1 MAKQNKNTKTRLY
14 LPLTLGALL
23 FAAFGVASAINA
35 AGSENSQAVT
45 LETTINQQSRQPDG
59 GICSPA
65 LCATC
70 GFCSTGQ
77 FNLQVESSRPEL
89 TGPSNTAL
97 N

>member
-1 MAKQNKNTKTRLY
+1 MAKQNKNRKTQFY
-14 LPLTLGALL
+14 LPVTLGALV

-35 AGSENSQAVT
+35 AGSDNNQAASSEATVN
-45 LETTINQQSRQPDG
+45 EQSRQPDG

-77 FNLQVESSRPEL
+77 FNIQVESSPLEFG
-89 TGPSNTAL
+89 GPSNTAQ
-97 N
+97 